1 MIKKLFLFAIV
12 LSFFAVACNES
23 GTKKADKGDD
33 GFVSEESLGLRKT
46 DLYSESSTEGDLGV
60 FDAPAAGQSE
70 NIERSFENAPPLIPH
85 TNEGFLPI
93 TRDMNLCLSCHMP
106 NVAKDIQATA
116 IPTSH
121 FMNFRPQTKEQGGKV
136 VLYSD
141 NEKGNSVT
149 MESLG
154 EHLSYTRYN
163 CTQCHVSQADIT
175 VEVKNTFV
183 ADFRDENSK
192 SKSNFADV
200 VDEGVNK

>member
-1 MIKKLFLFAIV
+1 MIKKFILFAIV

-23 GTKKADKGDD
+23 GSKKEDKGND

-46 DLYSESSTEGDLGV
+46 DLYSESSTEGDMGV
-60 FDAPAAGQSE
+60 FDAPAAGQST

-85 TNEGFLPI
+85 TMEGFLPI
-93 TRDMNLCLSCHMP
+93 KRDQNLCLACHMP
-106 NVAKDIQATA
+106 NVSEAVKATS
-116 IPTSH
+116 IPPSH
-121 FMNFRPQTKEQGGKV
+121 FMNFRPKTKEQGGKV

-149 MESLG
+149 QESLG
-154 EHLSYTRYN
+154 DELSNARFN
-163 CTQCHVSQADIT
+163 CSQCHVPQANIT

-183 ADFRDENSK
+183 ADFRNEQSK

-200 VDEGVNK
+200 VDEGVK